1 MENKGKLAELR
12 HAHRQL
18 PEMMHASFKLIFCL
32 ASLAFLC
39 ISAVAQENTTEY
51 WMDRA
56 EDLTHNGSIDEAI
69 AAYDEALKIEPENT
83 TILIRKASDL
93 NIMGK
98 ANESLE
104 IYQKALG
111 LLDQELKGNQS
122 DAEAWQEKAG
132 ILRSLNRQNESTQ
145 AYEKALESYDSRIEK
160 NPKDVDAWIGKGNA
174 LTNLGKWDEAGD
186 AYNKAIEIDPQD
198 SRAWG
203 RKAEVIGRIGD
214 INESMEAFDKAIEL
228 LPPNKTR
235 ELSAYWMSKAEVL
248 AFAGTSDESQRTV
261 RLEEALEAI
270 NHSLELD
277 PSSRVNWRFKADILS
292 ELGRKDEA
300 VEAFD
305 EILKQNPED
314 ADSWLWKANLLVE
327 MKRYNES
334 VQAYEK
340 AIGLIPENNTED
352 LALNGLSKGWAL
364 NKTGRQE
371 EAKVAFQK
379 SLEFYDQAISNNTG
393 NNRLLQQKGLVLF
406 ELGRYDEAIEAYDQV
421 LSDSPDV
428 KPSTAKT
435 SAWIGKGDALR
446 ALGKN
451 EEAISAYNKA
461 IELSPHYS
469 NAWHGKGE
477 AQKAMGQVGNA
488 SMSFSMAE
496 KLGYEE

>member
-1 MENKGKLAELR
+1 MKIARMKGAKLA
-12 HAHRQL
+12 
-18 PEMMHASFKLIFCL
+18 L
-32 ASLAFLC
+32 ALLALATIC
-39 ISAVAQENTTEY
+39 IAAEAQENMTDY

-56 EDLTHNGSIDEAI
+56 GESMNNGSIEGAI
-69 AAYDEALKIEPENT
+69 LAYDEALKIESENT
-83 TILIRKASDL
+83 TILVRKASEL
-93 NIMGK
+93 SVLGRM
-98 ANESLE
+98 NESCKVYE
-104 IYQKALG
+104 KALI
-111 LLDQELKGNQS
+111 LLEDSLKEDPD
-122 DAEAWQEKAG
+122 DADSWLRMAG
-132 ILRSLNRQNESTQ
+132 VLRSLNRQNESIA
-145 AYEKALESYDSRIEK
+145 AYEKTLEVFNKAIEK
-160 NPKDVDAWIGKGNA
+160 NPKDTDAWIGKGNA

-186 AYNKAIEIDPQD
+186 AYNRAIEINPQD

-228 LPPNKTR
+228 LPPDKTR
-235 ELSAYWMSKAEVL
+235 ELSGYWMSKAEVL

-270 NHSLELD
+270 NHSLDLD

-300 VEAFD
+300 VKAFD

-314 ADSWLWKANLLVE
+314 ADGWLWKANLLVE

-340 AIGLIPENNTED
+340 AVGLIPENNTED
-352 LALNGLSKGWAL
+352 LALNWLSKGWAL

-371 EAKVAFQK
+371 EAKVAFRK

-393 NNRLLQQKGLVLF
+393 NNRLLQQKGMVLF
-406 ELGRYDEAIEAYDQV
+406 ELGRYDDAIEAYDQV
-421 LSDSPDV
+421 LSDSPDI
-428 KPSTAKT
+428 KPSAAKT

-446 ALGKN
+446 ASGKN

-461 IELSPHYS
+461 IDLSPIYS
-469 NAWHGKGE
+469 DAWHGKGE

-488 SMSFSMAE
+488 SLSFLVAD
-496 KLGYEE
+496 KLGYEG

>member
-1 MENKGKLAELR
+1 MAKA
-12 HAHRQL
+12 A
-18 PEMMHASFKLIFCL
+18 LIL
-32 ASLAFLC
+32 LSLAVLFNFAL
-39 ISAVAQENTTEY
+39 AQENTTDY
-51 WMDRA
+51 CMDKA
-56 EDLTHNGSIDEAI
+56 GESMNNGSIEGAI
-69 AAYDEALKIEPENT
+69 SAYDEALKIEPENT
-83 TILIRKASDL
+83 TILVRKASDL
-93 NIMGK
+93 GVLGRM
-98 ANESLE
+98 NESYE
-104 IYQKALG
+104 VYEKALSLLEEG
-111 LLDQELKGNQS
+111 LKKDPD
-122 DAEAWQEKAG
+122 DADSWLRMAG
-132 ILRSLNRQNESTQ
+132 ALRSLNRQNESIA
-145 AYEKALESYDSRIEK
+145 AYEKTLEAFNKAIEK